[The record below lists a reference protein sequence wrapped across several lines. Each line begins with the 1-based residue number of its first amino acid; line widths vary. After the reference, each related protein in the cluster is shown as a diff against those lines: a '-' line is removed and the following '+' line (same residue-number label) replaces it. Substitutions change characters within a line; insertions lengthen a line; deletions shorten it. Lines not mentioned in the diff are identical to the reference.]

1 MRTKLY
7 VTARILPL
15 SSHSTRWGQSAAIG
29 ICVGYRV
36 NRLIR
41 GLDENVSL
49 IRMAYGHRPP
59 RISTRDANEPKKAA
73 KKILSHKKD
82 NWVCE

>member
-1 MRTKLY
+1 MWAHY
-7 VTARILPL
+7 ANNY
-15 SSHSTRWGQSAAIG
+15 AG